1 MKQLPV
7 RLGILAVFAG
17 LGGLAVYAKQ
27 TSNSALNQPIISNIH
42 LPAETEPQDSLASNG
57 GGGGRSSGDQNS
69 PSSEKKTG
77 ILAPTLDQAKTA
89 TVTAQLLNYQHFLHG
104 ASHDEISN
112 RLWKLYLDS
121 LDPRHLYLLES
132 DVQEFEKNKSQL
144 DEMIIKK
151 GDTKPAFDI
160 FSRLLQRADQQVAYV
175 NGLLKSEKFSFDSE
189 DTFNIDRKNAP
200 RPKTIQEAEKEWRE
214 YLRYEYLQEKLGKTK
229 PEEIVKTLQKR
240 YARLARNLHEFDN
253 DDIFQIYLDALAHA
267 YDPHSDY
274 LGKSAYAT
282 FNMQMKLSLF
292 GIGALLQDD
301 DGYCKIAELTPGGPA
316 IRSGLLKAGDR
327 IVKVQQE
334 HKEGVDVVGWKLD
347 KIVEMIRGPKGTK
360 VTLTIIP
367 GDSTDSS
374 ARKEF
379 TLVRDEV
386 KLEEQEAK
394 AKIVDMPDGKGNMSR
409 IGVIELPSFY
419 ADFDSSGEAKKST
432 TTDVAKLLKRLIAEK
447 VQGVVL
453 DLRNNPGGSLSEV
466 VNMTGLFI
474 KDGPVV
480 QIRTPDGKVQQD
492 TDDDSS
498 ILYDGPLVVMT
509 NKFSASA
516 SEILAAALQDY
527 GRALIVGDTST
538 FGKGTVQT
546 VIPLRDVMTRNN
558 IETKGEP
565 GALKMTIQ
573 KFYRVNGVSTQLN
586 GVVPDIVLPSIT
598 NYIDTGEKTLSN
610 PLAGDSIKASQFVAV
625 NRIQPILPELKK
637 RSDSRTSADKDFI
650 YMKDE
655 IERFKK
661 LVAMKSISLNE
672 KKRLA
677 EKKENEDRSEKR
689 KKELLART
697 KTDEKIYLVTLANSS
712 QPGLT
717 IAPPPKPVD
726 RTKRGNTASAS
737 DPQNPD
743 EPPIPVID
751 FNLNETE
758 RILLDIIALNAK
770 PGGTASARP

>member
-7 RLGILAVFAG
+7 RLGILAAFAC
-17 LGGLAVYAKQ
+17 LGGIAIYMKQ
-27 TSNSALNQPIISNIH
+27 SSNAALNQPILTKIH
-42 LPAETEPQDSLASNG
+42 LPDEADEQNSIASNG
-57 GGGGRSSGDQNS
+57 GGGGKSSDLHTAS
-69 PSSEKKTG
+69 ADEIKTG
-77 ILAPTLDQAKTA
+77 ILAPTKDQAKTA
-89 TVTAQLLNYQHFLHG
+89 TVTAQLLNYQHYLHET
-104 ASHDEISN
+104 SHEEISN

-132 DVQEFEKNKSQL
+132 DVLEFDKNRSQL
-144 DEMIIKK
+144 DDLLIRK

-175 NGLLKSEKFSFDSE
+175 NGLLKTEKFNFDTDDS
-189 DTFNIDRKNAP
+189 FNIDRKNSP
-200 RPKTIQEAEKEWRE
+200 RPKTIQEAEKEWRD
-214 YLRYEYLQEKLGKTK
+214 YLRYEYLQEKLSNTK
-229 PEEIVKTLQKR
+229 PVEIVKNLQKR
-240 YARLARNLHEFDN
+240 YSRLARNLHEFDN
-253 DDIFQIYLDALAHA
+253 DDVFQIYLDALSHA

-316 IRSGLLKAGDR
+316 IKSGLLKAGDR

-334 HKEGVDVVGWKLD
+334 NKEAVDVVGWKLD

-367 GDSTDSS
+367 VESTDSS
-374 ARKEF
+374 GRRQLS
-379 TLVRDEV
+379 LVRDEI

-394 AKIVDMPDGKGNMSR
+394 AKIIDLPDGKGSVTR
-409 IGVIELPSFY
+409 LGVIELPSFY
-419 ADFDSSGEAKKST
+419 ADFDSSKEAKKST
-432 TTDVAKLLKRLIAEK
+432 TADVAKLLKKLISENVK
-447 VQGVVL
+447 GIVI
-453 DLRNNPGGSLSEV
+453 DLRNNPGGSLTEV

-480 QIRTPDGKVQQD
+480 QVRTPDGKVQQD

-498 ILYDGPLVVMT
+498 VLYDGPLVVMT

-516 SEILAAALQDY
+516 SEIFAAALQDY

-546 VIPLRDVMTRNN
+546 VIPLREVMARNS
-558 IETKGEP
+558 IETAGEP

-586 GVVPDIVLPSIT
+586 GVVPDIILPSLT
-598 NYIDTGEKTLSN
+598 NFVDTGEKTLSY
-610 PLAGDSIKASQFVAV
+610 PLPCDSIKSSQFSAV
-625 NRIQPILPELKK
+625 NRVQPILSELRK
-637 RSDSRTSADKDFI
+637 RSDVRTSTDKDFV
-650 YMKDE
+650 YMKAE

-661 LVAMKSISLNE
+661 LVALKSISLNE

-677 EKKENEDRSEKR
+677 EKKDSEERAASR
-689 KKELLART
+689 KKELIARGVL
-697 KTDEKIYLVTLANSS
+697 TDKVYLVTLANV
-712 QPGLT
+712 GNATLT
-717 IAPPPKPVD
+717 IAPPPIVPKKKGFVKDP
-726 RTKRGNTASAS
+726 GN
-737 DPQNPD
+737 DPLNPD
-743 EPPIPVID
+743 DPATPLID

-758 RILLDIIALNAK
+758 KILMDIISLGSK
-770 PGGTASARP
+770 PNVTASSQR